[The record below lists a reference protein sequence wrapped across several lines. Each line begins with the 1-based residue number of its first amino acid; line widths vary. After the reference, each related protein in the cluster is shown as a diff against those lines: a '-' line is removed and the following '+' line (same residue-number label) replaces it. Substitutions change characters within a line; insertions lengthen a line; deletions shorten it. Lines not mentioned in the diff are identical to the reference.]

1 MAGGFGFIL
10 LLLCLASISGYTG
23 LNQSGK
29 GFDAYQQIALDTNL
43 AGRLYASMLLA
54 QNDVK
59 DYQLSPSVDQ
69 REAVLESIHK
79 VQQVLSE
86 ASREVKDASSDTTG
100 AALDSYRG
108 SFDELAQLTERIEL
122 LNREQLMPNGKKMS
136 ESSELM
142 LQTAFIDGNNMVL
155 LFIAQLQETILNA
168 RLRAALYLSQLDP
181 ADYKAAKQ
189 LLLDLKTKSS
199 ELELHLSSS
208 NGVEMLKQYSDSY
221 AAFAQALEQIHSAVQ
236 REEELLQQQLY
247 PVERQVAEA
256 VSGMLQAVEREQT
269 ELAPE
274 LKAVQ
279 AGSITMLSVTTV
291 LALLIGA
298 ALSVLITRS
307 VVRPLNQ
314 AVSVADQL
322 ANGNL
327 NAEIEVKG
335 SDETAR
341 LLSALRNTVHG
352 LKDMIGSINSAANDM
367 AGHAERLNKLT
378 DQTHQGT
385 QAQQAETDQVAVAIN
400 QMTASVQEVAQNAIS
415 AAGAAED
422 ANRQAGSGSG
432 VVQNTIGTINELA
445 DAVEK
450 TSNKLL
456 DLERE
461 TVNIGSIL
469 DVIRGIA
476 EQTNLLALNAAIEA
490 ARAGDQGRGF
500 AVVADEVRTLAQR
513 TQASTEEIQ
522 ALIERLQHGAQSA
535 VAVMEVGKERADSC
549 VGRASEAEDALQAI
563 TLAVSTINEMNTQ
576 IATAA
581 EQQSAVSEEINQS
594 VIRVRDYS
602 EQSAGSVAQTSDSA
616 GDMNRLAAQ
625 LQQLVTRFTFS

>member
-367 AGHAERLNKLT
+367 AGHAERL
-378 DQTHQGT
+378 
-385 QAQQAETDQVAVAIN
+385 
-400 QMTASVQEVAQNAIS
+400 
-415 AAGAAED
+415 
-422 ANRQAGSGSG
+422 
-432 VVQNTIGTINELA
+432 
-445 DAVEK
+445 
-450 TSNKLL
+450 
-456 DLERE
+456 
-461 TVNIGSIL
+461 
-469 DVIRGIA
+469 
-476 EQTNLLALNAAIEA
+476 
-490 ARAGDQGRGF
+490 
-500 AVVADEVRTLAQR
+500 
-513 TQASTEEIQ
+513 
-522 ALIERLQHGAQSA
+522 
-535 VAVMEVGKERADSC
+535 
-549 VGRASEAEDALQAI
+549 RASGIFLGI
-563 TLAVSTINEMNTQ
+563 L
-576 IATAA
+576 
-581 EQQSAVSEEINQS
+581 
-594 VIRVRDYS
+594 
-602 EQSAGSVAQTSDSA
+602 
-616 GDMNRLAAQ
+616 
-625 LQQLVTRFTFS
+625 